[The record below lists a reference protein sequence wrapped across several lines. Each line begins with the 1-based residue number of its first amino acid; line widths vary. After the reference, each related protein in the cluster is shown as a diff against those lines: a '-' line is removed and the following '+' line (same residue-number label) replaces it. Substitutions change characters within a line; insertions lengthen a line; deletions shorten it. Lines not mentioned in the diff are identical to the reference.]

1 MREGDWAAA
10 AAGGLLH
17 RASRVSGAGCWVVL
31 QKMVREKEGRGFAS
45 ACSPAVVSGVSDCPR
60 RSERSSDASFLNR
73 ARSPASHP
81 LTCIHTPAHP
91 PRYLWDV
98 RAGHGRKRRRANSY
112 AFGPKASIAPSDREP
127 RGSEED
133 DDPSTAPRTRFQDG

>member
-17 RASRVSGAGCWVVL
+17 RASRVSVAGCWVVL

-60 RSERSSDASFLNR
+60 RSERSSDASFSQPRSFASVTPTHMHTYASPPSPVFMGR
-73 ARSPASHP
+73 ARRTRQEA
-81 LTCIHTPAHP
+81 
-91 PRYLWDV
+91 
-98 RAGHGRKRRRANSY
+98 
-112 AFGPKASIAPSDREP
+112 
-127 RGSEED
+127 
-133 DDPSTAPRTRFQDG
+133 APR